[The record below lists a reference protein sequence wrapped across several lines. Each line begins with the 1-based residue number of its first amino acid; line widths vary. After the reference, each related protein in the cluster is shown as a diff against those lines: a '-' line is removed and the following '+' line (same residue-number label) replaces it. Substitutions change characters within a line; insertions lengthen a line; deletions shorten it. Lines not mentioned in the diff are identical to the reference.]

1 MVYAAAVLFLIL
13 FFLLLKMRSTWQN
26 HEDGQDHRLR
36 ELEEET
42 AKLRERLQT
51 LEAIEAELDPLES
64 MRNRKKEK
72 S

>member
-1 MVYAAAVLFLIL
+1 MVYAAAILFLTL

-26 HEDGQDHRLR
+26 HEDNQDQRLKS
-36 ELEEET
+36 LEEEMQNL
-42 AKLRERLQT
+42 KQRVQT

-64 MRNRKKEK
+64 LRNRKSEP

>member
-1 MVYAAAVLFLIL
+1 MIYAAALLFLTL

-26 HEDGQDHRLR
+26 HEDRQDLRLK
-36 ELEEET
+36 ELEDE
-42 AKLRERLQT
+42 AANLRERLQT

-64 MRNRKKEK
+64 MRNRKKDI